1 MGTKGFFYA
10 DTDTKGLLFAFK
22 KLPKE
27 VQAEI
32 RRHNRADSNQLAEAI
47 VNNAYRNGVPPQAA
61 LIADS
66 GAVMPRTDR
75 TIRVDVG
82 GGKILKSKA
91 NLNENGSFKK
101 AYRANKKTGK
111 SRLRRIGTPA
121 GALVWG
127 ATDGSSGKSHDRSG
141 RKMGLRFV
149 ERHSSRGYWLQP
161 TTESWVDKILPRWK
175 IRIQQAIER
184 SGNGVS

>member
-1 MGTKGFFYA
+1 MAKSMIHA
-10 DTDTKGLLFAFK
+10 DVDSKALLYAFK
-22 KLPKE
+22 QLPKE

-32 RRHNRADSNQLAEAI
+32 RKHNRADSEQLAQALKI
-47 VNNAYRNGVPPQAA
+47 NAYASNVPPQAA
-61 LIADS
+61 LIVES

-82 GGKILKSKA
+82 GKKLVKNKASMDEFGKH
-91 NLNENGSFKK
+91 KK

-111 SRLRRIGTPA
+111 TRLQRIGTPA

-127 ATDGSSGKSHDRSG
+127 ATSGSSGKPTDRSG

-161 TTESWVDKILPRWK
+161 TTASWVDKILPRWK
-175 IRIQQAIER
+175 IRIQQAVER
-184 SGNGVS
+184 QRHGVS